1 MNERNN
7 APTPST
13 TQVERMR
20 EIIVGRQLGKVEQRL
35 DRLEQQVT
43 QTVPLPDAL
52 TRMEDM
58 EARFEALRDAMQHQ
72 MDHMR
77 RELGGEMV
85 HRKQE
90 VRRLAEQIQLTAQAK
105 MTTLASQQEIA
116 SMESR
121 LVQWV
126 SSWQQSLE
134 QHLEQRERWLIGQ
147 LREELQR
154 QSQARI
160 PVAQPDHH
168 NVLVQEQIATAA
180 EALAHTA
187 ATLSQ
192 LAATFSAK

>member
-1 MNERNN
+1 MNERTN

-35 DRLEQQVT
+35 DRLEQQVS
-43 QTVPLPDAL
+43 QTVPLPDAI

-72 MDHMR
+72 MDHVR

-105 MTTLASQQEIA
+105 LTTLASQQEIA
-116 SMESR
+116 SIESR

-126 SSWQQSLE
+126 SSWQQSVE
-134 QHLEQRERWLIGQ
+134 QHLVQRERWLIGQ

-154 QSQARI
+154 QRPMS
-160 PVAQPDHH
+160 PAQTDHRTAH
-168 NVLVQEQIATAA
+168 MQDQIATAA
-180 EALAHTA
+180 QALAHTA
-187 ATLSQ
+187 STLSQ
-192 LAATFSAK
+192 LAASLSAK

>member
-7 APTPST
+7 ASTPST

-43 QTVPLPDAL
+43 QTVPLPDAIS
-52 TRMEDM
+52 RMEDM
-58 EARFEALRDAMQHQ
+58 EARFEALRDALQHQ

-90 VRRLAEQIQLTAQAK
+90 VRRLAEQIQLSAQAK
-105 MTTLASQQEIA
+105 MTSLASQQEIA
-116 SMESR
+116 SLESR
-121 LVQWV
+121 LVQWLT
-126 SSWQQSLE
+126 SWQQSVEL
-134 QHLEQRERWLIGQ
+134 HVEQRERWLVGQ

-154 QSQARI
+154 QSLT
-160 PVAQPDHH
+160 QPDHR
-168 NVLVQEQIATAA
+168 NAMVQEQIATAA
-180 EALAHTA
+180 QALSHTA
-187 ATLSQ
+187 TTLTQ

>member
-7 APTPST
+7 ASTPST

-43 QTVPLPDAL
+43 QTVPLPDAIS
-52 TRMEDM
+52 RMEDM
-58 EARFEALRDAMQHQ
+58 EARFEALRDALQHQ

-90 VRRLAEQIQLTAQAK
+90 VRRLAEQIQLSAQAK
-105 MTTLASQQEIA
+105 LTSLASQQEIA
-116 SMESR
+116 SLESR
-121 LVQWV
+121 LVQWLT
-126 SSWQQSLE
+126 SWQQSVEL
-134 QHLEQRERWLIGQ
+134 HVEQRERWLVGQ

-154 QSQARI
+154 QSLT
-160 PVAQPDHH
+160 QPDHR
-168 NVLVQEQIATAA
+168 NAMVQEQIATAA
-180 EALAHTA
+180 QALSHTA
-187 ATLSQ
+187 TTLTQ

>member
-7 APTPST
+7 ASTPST

-43 QTVPLPDAL
+43 QTVPLPDAIM
-52 TRMEDM
+52 RMEDM
-58 EARFEALRDAMQHQ
+58 EARFEALRDALQHQ

-90 VRRLAEQIQLTAQAK
+90 VRRLAEQIQHSAQAK

-116 SMESR
+116 SLESR
-121 LVQWV
+121 LVHWLT
-126 SSWQQSLE
+126 SWQQSVEL
-134 QHLEQRERWLIGQ
+134 HVEQRERWLVGQ

-154 QSQARI
+154 QSLT
-160 PVAQPDHH
+160 QPDHH
-168 NVLVQEQIATAA
+168 NAMVQEQIATAA
-180 EALAHTA
+180 QALSHTA
-187 ATLSQ
+187 TTLTQ
-192 LAATFSAK
+192 LAATFSAR